1 MIATSDPILRRI
13 ARFGLP
19 GVPDEIDGDETGR
32 VEPGRWPAVIDGIV
46 RQRLGGHAVRSAG
59 AGALSLSSSQL
70 DELMERHEEQL
81 AIDLRLERMLVDCDT
96 ALDRA
101 GVETRVLKG
110 PAIAHRFYEDPSLR
124 SFGDGD
130 ILVRGEDFDTTI
142 ETLIDAG
149 FVRRFAAPR
158 HAFDRRF
165 VKAVALVAGD
175 GLELD
180 VHRAL
185 TPGPFGV
192 LFDADEIFR
201 ATPDRIEVGG
211 RQLRCLT
218 PELAFVQA
226 CAHAVLGDPA
236 PRFVSLRDIAELTR
250 GHIDTLR
257 TWELFRQFRA
267 EIVAQRAVAL
277 VERVL
282 GVALPDEFAQWRQY
296 TGTRADRSRLSSYAG
311 NQPRYAAQAAAT
323 FWVLPSMRERVAYAS
338 ALAFP
343 GRAYLRRHD
352 RSYARRVGRGAAL
365 LVRWRPR

>member
-1 MIATSDPILRRI
+1 VNATSDSVLCAV

-19 GVPDEIDGDETGR
+19 GVADDIGR
-32 VEPGRWPAVIDGIV
+32 VGPERWPDVIDGVV
-46 RQRLGGHAVRSAG
+46 RQRLAGHAVRSSG
-59 AGALSLSSSQL
+59 AGALALSSSQF

-81 AIDLRLERMLVDCDT
+81 AIDLRLERMLVDCVA
-96 ALDRA
+96 ALERD

-110 PAIAHRFYEDPSLR
+110 PAIAHRFYDDPSLR

-130 ILVRGEDFDTTI
+130 ILVRGVDFDTTI
-142 ETLIDAG
+142 ETLTEAG
-149 FVRRFAAPR
+149 FVRRFEAPR
-158 HAFDRRF
+158 RAFDRRF
-165 VKAVALVAGD
+165 VKAVALLAGD

-192 LFDADEIFR
+192 LFDADAIFR
-201 ATPDRIEVGG
+201 APPDRIELGG
-211 RQLRCLT
+211 RQLCCLT

-236 PRFVSLRDIAELTR
+236 PRLVSLRDIAELAR
-250 GHIDTLR
+250 GHIDTR
-257 TWELFRQFRA
+257 RAGELFRRFRA
-267 EIVAQRAVAL
+267 EIVAQHAVAL

-282 GVALPDEFAQWRQY
+282 EIALPDEFAQWRQY
-296 TGTRADRSRLSSYAG
+296 TGTRADRSRLSSYSG

-323 FWVLPSMRERVAYAS
+323 FWVLPSMRDRLSYAS

-343 GRAYLRRHD
+343 GRAYLRHHD
-352 RSYARRVGRGAAL
+352 RSYTRRVGRGAAL